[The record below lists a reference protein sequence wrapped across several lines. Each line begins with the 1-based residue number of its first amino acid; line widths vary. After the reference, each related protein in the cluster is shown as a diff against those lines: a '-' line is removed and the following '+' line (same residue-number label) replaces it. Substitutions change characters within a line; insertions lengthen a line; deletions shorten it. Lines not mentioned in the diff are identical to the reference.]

1 MLQWALVFFVLA
13 IVAAI
18 FGFGVIAG
26 AAAGLAEILFYGFL
40 VLAIITVVAN
50 FASRRSA

>member
-1 MLQWALVFFVLA
+1 MLHWALVFFILA
-13 IVAAI
+13 IVAAV

-40 VLAIITVVAN
+40 ALAIVTLVAN
-50 FASRRSA
+50 FANRRSA